1 MRQTN
6 RQHCASAVTG
16 SQGQEPRDRFPA
28 SSLASASPGSHPRR
42 NRGRIWFAPGASDA
56 PSSTRCQPCS
66 SPAQSTSQ
74 QGWVGPGAGAEGQQG
89 SASTHSANPSKRQ
102 CWVAG
107 SQTASSNHPKI
118 ETQRLIAPQE
128 SPVRHR
134 RQVDQPL
141 AGQLCRSL
149 ASFLL
154 DTRRHP
160 GTAWSADHETN
171 ILRHASAAGPP
182 PGPQEPSPRRGRQP
196 ALARRSS
203 VSACRYLGL
212 STFSRPLAGECLP
225 RGSIGARASTHGF
238 CRLGP

>member
-1 MRQTN
+1 MRQTK

-16 SQGQEPRDRFPA
+16 SQGQEPRERFPA
-28 SSLASASPGSHPRR
+28 SSLASAPPGSHPRR
-42 NRGRIWFAPGASDA
+42 NRGGIWFASGASDA

-66 SPAQSTSQ
+66 SPPQSTSQ

-89 SASTHSANPSKRQ
+89 SASAHSATPSKRQ

-107 SQTASSNHPKI
+107 SQTASTSHPKI

-134 RQVDQPL
+134 RQVDQHL
-141 AGQLCRSL
+141 AGQFRRSL

-154 DTRRHP
+154 DTRGRP
-160 GTAWSADHETN
+160 GTAWSGDHETN
-171 ILRHASAAGPP
+171 TLRQESAAGQPHGPEEPP
-182 PGPQEPSPRRGRQP
+182 PRHGREP

-203 VSACRYLGL
+203 ASACRYLGL
-212 STFSRPLAGECLP
+212 STFS
-225 RGSIGARASTHGF
+225 
-238 CRLGP
+238 